1 MDALAKFFGNLLKP
15 IIIAAVK
22 EALQQMKDT
31 GEVGKQNAD
40 LQTSW
45 GSNEQRSKDQVA
57 EK

>member
-1 MDALAKFFGNLLKP
+1 MDALAKFLGNLLTP

-40 LQTSW
+40 LQAQWNTPPVDPDA
-45 GSNEQRSKDQVA
+45 RK
-57 EK
+57 